1 MKVDFELIEKESIQS
16 LVFPKNEVLET
27 AEQIKQR
34 FFELNRA
41 LILGNVEHEKTKIYF
56 EDNASKKMVETT
68 IWGITEERVILKQ
81 GNSIPINR
89 IFFAA

>member
-1 MKVDFELIEKESIQS
+1 MKANFELIEKENIKV
-16 LVFPKNEVLET
+16 LVFPKTDVLHS
-27 AEQIKQR
+27 AEEIKQR

-41 LILGNVEHEKTKIYF
+41 LILGNIEHEKTKIYF
-56 EDNASKKMVETT
+56 EDNSSKKVVETT

-89 IFFAA
+89 IYFAS